1 MLIPFSF
8 TFKSPA
14 LHKHASASSLSKSSK
29 VLILQ
34 FLVKC
39 CKVHSVFKILSKPP
53 FFKFQVCAT
62 NAHINYD
69 FILSRTLNSPN
80 LYINWAD
87 MWYPD
92 YQNKK
97 LNICMLNSFKGFH
110 LSIKW
115 AIMRYLDNQLRKK
128 LNLCMLLQANEKI
141 LCKNQIRIQKMYS
154 QFKYVQLHI
163 SAKTAVIK
171 LLKFQQLIIYK
182 SLLSCQLQCIKFRLH
197 VKTLFLE

>member
-1 MLIPFSF
+1 MC
-8 TFKSPA
+8 T
-14 LHKHASASSLSKSSK
+14 
-29 VLILQ
+29 
-34 FLVKC
+34 
-39 CKVHSVFKILSKPP
+39 
-53 FFKFQVCAT
+53 T
-62 NAHINYD
+62 NVHINYD
-69 FILSRTLNSPN
+69 ITLSKSLNSPN